1 MKILVP
7 VDGSGDAYNTLRGAC
22 TLALRMGYSVV
33 AFHVDRSELYTPEFS
48 KWYTVQRRI
57 ETEFDML
64 AREVIRRSYG
74 IGSELGVGMEVVMSV
89 GEPASEILAYAGEN
103 GVVKL
108 IAMSYGALTGAT
120 ERLIEGVTKTV
131 ILQQDKPV
139 LVSSNTMTIS
149 SILVV
154 IEDVNDTGSS
164 HGAMV
169 KHAGMLARTFRA
181 RVGIMSLVPDLFA
194 IAVDYG
200 HIGEVPYIKSRKS
213 FRRFENIYR
222 QRTRTIASE
231 ATQLIAAIDA
241 TIPVTTK
248 ETDEADEVIA
258 EAHNYGLIVIHPKQK
273 AADNTLTDIS
283 KTLLNSRSLSTL
295 FVP

>member
-1 MKILVP
+1 M
-7 VDGSGDAYNTLRGAC
+7 
-22 TLALRMGYSVV
+22 ALRMGYSVV

-48 KWYTVQRRI
+48 KWHTVKRRI
-57 ETEFDML
+57 ETEHYML
-64 AREVIRRSYG
+64 AREVVRMSYD
-74 IGSELGVGMEVVMSV
+74 IGSELGVGMEVVMSG

-108 IAMSYGALTGAT
+108 IAMSNGALTGTT
-120 ERLIEGVTKTV
+120 ERLIDGVIKTV
-131 ILQQDKPV
+131 ILQQNKPV
-139 LVSSNTMTIS
+139 LVSSNPMTIN

-154 IEDVNDTGSS
+154 IEDVDDTGGSY
-164 HGAMV
+164 GAMV
-169 KHAGMLARTFRA
+169 KHAGMLARALRA
-181 RVGIMSLVPDLFA
+181 RVGIMSLVPDLLA

-200 HIGEVPYIKSRKS
+200 HISEVPYMKARKS

-222 QRTRTIASE
+222 QRTRAIVSE

-241 TIPVTTK
+241 TIPVTAK
-248 ETDEADEVIA
+248 ETDEAGEVIA
-258 EAHNYGLIVIHPKQK
+258 EAHNYGLIVIRPKQK